1 MSKDH
6 PYLRMTQN
14 KKSEI
19 TLFTTKAE
27 NKMAAD
33 SQQATQ
39 DSQERARDLKFQP
52 GDLIVGRY
60 KYICELDR
68 YGVGGV
74 VCLCRDMNAGG
85 TAMALKTMPD
95 VLRQNAAETA
105 AIQSM
110 FKKVFALN
118 HEGIAAI
125 RSLEEDEFRQYVVM
139 DYVTGL
145 TLVGYMKDHP
155 RVVPL
160 IVEEIVKRLASA
172 LDYAHGRGMIH
183 QNLKPGNVMVD
194 IDDHGIV
201 RGAKIL
207 DFGLGEQI
215 RESIARV
222 TGQQE
227 EISHDYFSPEQWRGA
242 KLTAAS
248 DQYSLAVLAYEM
260 LSGRRPF
267 KGDDPEALKKAVLEG
282 VPKEIKGIPRSM
294 NDAVLKALS
303 TDPADRYA
311 SCGDFARAFAGEK
324 VADAKSKSKSKAEPE
339 SEPSQGLNV
348 NLIKTLAV
356 AVTAVAAIVAV
367 AALFWVIRSDSR
379 PTVPKPNKPVVSS
392 SKPASKPAASK
403 PEASKPAAT
412 ETVASKPAAAKPEA
426 SKPAAA
432 KPETAKPAAEL
443 PDTPPQ
449 PAEAQLSP
457 EQIKQKQETLLLRSS
472 LIRMQQTLAKR
483 GLNRGQT
490 FGTHMDAF
498 ADQMNAGDAAIKQGD
513 YAVAGACFEA
523 AKKEY
528 DWVDAAIQP
537 RLDTMAKLVAAE
549 ENIKKAENANAAKFT
564 AEAFSKAK
572 KDFEEGR
579 KVYESGDFAKA
590 LGWLESSAK
599 AGETAY
605 AEARGARLAE
615 LVAAAKAS
623 EAAGSENDWKNVLKL
638 VKEMKP
644 LDAAVAEEW
653 LSKADAHLP
662 STLTIVATVDGRE
675 VSAYMDGT
683 DVMTPWKS
691 PVLKTGETVSHYL
704 VWWKNNEEYV
714 ADFSTTVDWK
724 GHMQEKVVLRKK
736 AVDLRRGYVLLPG
749 KLKMEL
755 VKVEKGSFDIG
766 TGNNTNGKAVTVNI
780 THDYWIGKYEVSQQQ
795 WKALKINKKMA
806 CRWEGDIYP
815 VENVSWNEAMAF
827 CGQLNQLAQGQL
839 PQGYRFSLP
848 TEAEW
853 EYAARGGVKSHGY
866 EYSGGNMLENV
877 GWFWL
882 NAGGK
887 THPVKGKKVKIGN
900 ELGLYDMSGNVLEW
914 CRDSCDID
922 AKNLAI
928 SAYSFKDG
936 VSDPICRSGV
946 GRVVRGGSW
955 QSSHA
960 ICRNAYRFGYMSD
973 DRKDNVGFRVV
984 LSPVR

>member
-1 MSKDH
+1 
-6 PYLRMTQN
+6 
-14 KKSEI
+14 
-19 TLFTTKAE
+19 
-27 NKMAAD
+27 MAAD
-33 SQQATQ
+33 GQQVSQ

-60 KYICELDR
+60 EYICELDR
-68 YGVGGV
+68 YGAGGV
-74 VCLCRDMNAGG
+74 VCLCRDTNAGG

-95 VLRQNAAETA
+95 ILRQNAAESA

-110 FKKVFALN
+110 FKKVYALN

-183 QNLKPGNVMVD
+183 RNLKPGNVMVD
-194 IDDHGIV
+194 IDDNGIV
-201 RGAKIL
+201 RGVKIL

-222 TGQQE
+222 TGQEE

-282 VPKEIKGIPRSM
+282 VPKEIKGVPRSM
-294 NDAVLKALS
+294 NEAVLKALS
-303 TDPADRYA
+303 TDPSDRYA

-324 VADAKSKSKSKAEPE
+324 VVESKTKSKSKSEPE
-339 SEPSQGLNV
+339 SEPPQGLNI
-348 NLIKTLAV
+348 NLIKTI
-356 AVTAVAAIVAV
+356 VTAIAAVAAIVAV
-367 AALFWVIRSDSR
+367 VTAFWVISGDSKPAVQK
-379 PTVPKPNKPVVSS
+379 PTKPVASS
-392 SKPASKPAASK
+392 SKPSAKPAATKPAATK
-403 PEASKPAAT
+403 PEEVKPAAAEPATAKPAAT
-412 ETVASKPAAAKPEA
+412 EPAAAKTATTKPAAAKP
-426 SKPAAA
+426 AAEQ
-432 KPETAKPAAEL
+432 PETQ
-443 PDTPPQ
+443 PQ
-449 PAEAQLSP
+449 PAEAQLTP
-457 EQIKQKQETLLLRSS
+457 EQAKQKQDTLLLRSS
-472 LIRMQQTLAKR
+472 LTRMQQTLAKR

-490 FGTHMDAF
+490 FGTHLDAF
-498 ADQMNAGDAAIKQGD
+498 ADQMNAGEVAIKQGD
-513 YAVAGACFEA
+513 YMVASACFEA

-537 RLDTMAKLVAAE
+537 RQDAMAKLVSAE
-549 ENIKKAENANAAKFT
+549 ENIKKAEKADAQKFVF
-564 AEAFSKAK
+564 EAFNKAK
-572 KDFEEGR
+572 KDFEDGR
-579 KVYESGDFAKA
+579 KAYESGDFVKA
-590 LGWLESSAK
+590 LGLFEGAAK
-599 AGETAY
+599 ASETVFT
-605 AEARGARLAE
+605 EARGARLAE
-615 LVAAAKAS
+615 LVVEAKKA
-623 EAAGSENDWKNVLKL
+623 EAAGTESDWKKVLSL
-638 VKEMKP
+638 VKDMKP

-653 LSKADAHLP
+653 LAKADAKLP
-662 STLTIVATVDGRE
+662 STMTIVAIVDGRE
-675 VSAYMDGT
+675 VAASIDGT
-683 DVMTPWKS
+683 DEMTPWKS
-691 PVLKTGETVSHYL
+691 PVLKTGSLVSHYL
-704 VWWKNNEEYV
+704 VWWKDNEEYV
-714 ADFSTTVDWK
+714 ADYSTKVDWK
-724 GHMQEKVVLRKK
+724 GHVQEKVILRKK
-736 AVDLRRGYVLLPG
+736 VLDLRRGYILLPG
-749 KLKMEL
+749 KIKLEL

-766 TGNNTNGKAVTVNI
+766 QGNNSNGKSVSVNI
-780 THDYWIGKYEVSQQQ
+780 SRDYWIGKYEVSQGQ
-795 WKALKINKKMA
+795 WKSMKLNKKVA
-806 CRWEGDIYP
+806 SRWEGDANP

-839 PQGYRFSLP
+839 PHGYYFTLP

-853 EYAARGGVKSHGY
+853 EYAARGGVKSRGY
-866 EYSGGNMLENV
+866 EYSGGNLLENV

-887 THPVKGKKVKIGN
+887 THPVKGKKVKMGN

-922 AKNLAI
+922 TKNLAI
-928 SAYSFKDG
+928 SAYTFSDG
-936 VSDPICRSGV
+936 VSDPLCRSGA

-960 ICRNAYRFGYMSD
+960 ICRNAYRFGYMSGE
-973 DRKDNVGFRVV
+973 RKDNVGFRVV